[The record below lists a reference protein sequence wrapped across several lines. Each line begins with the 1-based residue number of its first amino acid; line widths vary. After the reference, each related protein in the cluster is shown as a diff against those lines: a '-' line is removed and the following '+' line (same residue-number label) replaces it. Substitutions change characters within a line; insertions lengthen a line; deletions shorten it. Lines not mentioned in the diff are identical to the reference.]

1 MIPISIAP
9 SSRYTWSSL
18 PRNQGSELRQDGEVV
33 ATLRQPSM
41 WSSNYVAST
50 VDHQWIFRRMGFWG
64 NAAEISDSVSQQTV
78 ATFKSSWGGRGTLTF
93 SDGEKFDFVCHG
105 LWHPVWTVLSADGE
119 PMLWLRTREEFVD
132 VKWTSAPKA
141 RLSLLVLFTLY
152 RVRQAEEDAASAATV
167 ACV

>member
-1 MIPISIAP
+1 MIPISVAS
-9 SSRYTWSSL
+9 SSRFSWSTL
-18 PRNQGSELRQDGEVV
+18 PRNQGCELRQESEIVG
-33 ATLRQPSM
+33 ALRQPSM

-64 NAAEISDSVSQQTV
+64 SAAEIVDSVSQQSV

-105 LWHPVWTVLSADGE
+105 LWHPVWTVMSADGQ
-119 PMLWLRTREEFVD
+119 PLLSLHTREEFVD

-141 RLSLLVLFTLY
+141 RLALLVLFTLY
-152 RVRQAEEDAASAATV
+152 RVRQAEEDASSAATV
-167 ACV
+167 ACL